1 MDKNVYVGIDVSKTE
16 LAVAVRP
23 SSESFTLA
31 YHRAGLKQLVGLAAL
46 AGLWAHCL
54 LGFRDLPTWL
64 AVLAYLVFPTAV
76 YPRGRV
82 DRHVRSLNSHRNEC
96 EPE

>member
-1 MDKNVYVGIDVSKTE
+1 MYIGIDVSKTE
-16 LAVAVRP
+16 LVVAVRL

-46 AGLWAHCL
+46 AGLWL
-54 LGFRDLPTWL
+54 LGRIVCLVSADLPTWL
-64 AVLAYLVFPTAV
+64 AVLAYLVIPTAV

>member
-1 MDKNVYVGIDVSKTE
+1 MYVGIDVSKTE

-46 AGLWAHCL
+46 AGLCL
-54 LGFRDLPTWL
+54 GRIACLVSADLPTWL
-64 AVLAYLVFPTAV
+64 AVLAYLFPTAV